1 MIVTIVLLKGWEK
14 LHQYIYVKHHN
25 TDDHGWQYR
34 TDWSV
39 GVLNPQDEQWVGVN
53 ADGRDVRR
61 RLWMTTVVR
70 KDDMIRA
77 KRILSETLQKSRSG
91 TILQG
96 DLFKLEQG
104 TISKS
109 WVRRTVRL
117 QHDALEFYSGN
128 DFEGR
133 IHGKRAHNQL
143 YMCTTSICLHSE
155 VDDSCILVQGCEVKM
170 LFGSQCPGRDFAF
183 SIRHPSG
190 NVGILLD
197 ADNKEIRRRWVVAI
211 SYQVAL
217 NWPDVNFPPFDYGPP
232 IENEGLSRVLICGE
246 LQKRGHMVKN
256 WKTRFFQLT
265 PRELQYFEKENL
277 KGKVSVEGEKTI
289 TVYVVKLFK
298 SETF

>member
-1 MIVTIVLLKGWEK
+1 M
-14 LHQYIYVKHHN
+14 KHHN

-34 TDWSV
+34 SDWSV

-128 DFEGR
+128 DFKGR
-133 IHGKRAHNQL
+133 IHGTCKAIGQR
-143 YMCTTSICLHSE
+143 ICL
-155 VDDSCILVQGCEVKM
+155 IT
-170 LFGSQCPGRDFAF
+170 
-183 SIRHPSG
+183 
-190 NVGILLD
+190 
-197 ADNKEIRRRWVVAI
+197 
-211 SYQVAL
+211 Y
-217 NWPDVNFPPFDYGPP
+217 
-232 IENEGLSRVLICGE
+232 
-246 LQKRGHMVKN
+246 
-256 WKTRFFQLT
+256 
-265 PRELQYFEKENL
+265 PR
-277 KGKVSVEGEKTI
+277 
-289 TVYVVKLFK
+289 
-298 SETF
+298 